1 MPDTSPAPDGTKFDP
16 DKFRLRRFVEHLE
29 DIGEL
34 EIHEEPVSL
43 ADLSSHIEATDKA
56 ILFRA
61 AGPEGVELVA
71 NVSGSRARLAA
82 ALGVSEEGA
91 VAEFQRR
98 LDNPQPVFTV
108 DAKDAPVRE
117 VVFTGDDID
126 LAKLPF
132 HPQHAFDGSAYLSSA
147 LDFCIDP
154 ETGIT
159 NVGARRLSLR
169 SKTEAGTNVTA
180 PSDLQRIYRAA
191 VARGEKLPISF
202 AVGSDPVD
210 HLAAGMRMP
219 VDEAT
224 LVGTIRG
231 EPVPLVKSLTNDI
244 GVPADAEMIIEG
256 YLDERGYVEPEG
268 PYGEYVGYYGAMHLD
283 PVFHVTAITQRRDML
298 HQSML
303 HGAGRVL
310 RRMESAHLLGLRN
323 EAGIFKM
330 LREAGFQVSQVY
342 IPPSG
347 AEGQQIRV
355 AFDQMRPGQA
365 RNVISLIMARVHGA
379 KHVTVTDAD
388 IDIRDADDMEWAMAS
403 RFQADRDMML
413 FTGMMGMPMD
423 PSLEEGPTG
432 AKAGFDMTMPMF
444 RRGQL
449 IATVAEAPVID
460 GPARHQTVAQALEK
474 GPMYF
479 TEIMGALGSRDGREI
494 ALELDELRSQGKLMR
509 NGKGQYELGQAEPRS
524 TGLTEDA
531 KHHISLDPN
540 AKLQALSR
548 TK

>member
-1 MPDTSPAPDGTKFDP
+1 
-16 DKFRLRRFVEHLE
+16 
-29 DIGEL
+29 
-34 EIHEEPVSL
+34 
-43 ADLSSHIEATDKA
+43 
-56 ILFRA
+56 
-61 AGPEGVELVA
+61 
-71 NVSGSRARLAA
+71 
-82 ALGVSEEGA
+82 
-91 VAEFQRR
+91 
-98 LDNPQPVFTV
+98 
-108 DAKDAPVRE
+108 
-117 VVFTGDDID
+117 
-126 LAKLPF
+126 
-132 HPQHAFDGSAYLSSA
+132 
-147 LDFCIDP
+147 
-154 ETGIT
+154 
-159 NVGARRLSLR
+159 
-169 SKTEAGTNVTA
+169 
-180 PSDLQRIYRAA
+180 
-191 VARGEKLPISF
+191 
-202 AVGSDPVD
+202 
-210 HLAAGMRMP
+210 
-219 VDEAT
+219 
-224 LVGTIRG
+224 
-231 EPVPLVKSLTNDI
+231 
-244 GVPADAEMIIEG
+244 
-256 YLDERGYVEPEG
+256 
-268 PYGEYVGYYGAMHLD
+268 
-283 PVFHVTAITQRRDML
+283 
-298 HQSML
+298 
-303 HGAGRVL
+303 
-310 RRMESAHLLGLRN
+310 
-323 EAGIFKM
+323 
-330 LREAGFQVSQVY
+330 
-342 IPPSG
+342 
-347 AEGQQIRV
+347 
-355 AFDQMRPGQA
+355 MRPGQA